1 MAEPTDGAQL
11 ASAYAALDP
20 LCTKV
25 GFARATQLP
34 QIDGAAAAPDGIALW
49 SSPYA
54 RLLLWPC
61 PASDTAT
68 VETAAHAAQRWFD
81 EVLIASERGAGGRPI
96 DGYLVLALP
105 LPPKEGAREDVR
117 RLELSAQVCRKHLI
131 WPSMPDDPDHAAVP
145 WRRVADV
152 TVVGLPEAEI
162 LPGAELQWP
171 ALDVEAKALWEELD
185 AIGVSAVLLN
195 DEAE

>member
-1 MAEPTDGAQL
+1 MTKPTGGAEL
-11 ASAYAALDP
+11 ATAYAALDP
-20 LCTKV
+20 LCAKV
-25 GFARATQLP
+25 GLVRATLLP

-54 RLLLWPC
+54 QLLLWPC
-61 PASDTAT
+61 SANDAAT
-68 VETAAHAAQRWFD
+68 FETAAHTAQRWFD
-81 EVLIASERGAGGRPI
+81 EVLIAGERQAGGRPI

-105 LPPKEGAREDVR
+105 MMPEEEAREDVR

-131 WPSMPDDPDHAAVP
+131 WPSTPDDPDHATVP
-145 WRRVADV
+145 WRRVADI
-152 TVVGLPEAEI
+152 TVVGLPEAEL

-171 ALDVEAKALWEELD
+171 AIDAEAKALWEELD

-195 DEAE
+195 DGAA